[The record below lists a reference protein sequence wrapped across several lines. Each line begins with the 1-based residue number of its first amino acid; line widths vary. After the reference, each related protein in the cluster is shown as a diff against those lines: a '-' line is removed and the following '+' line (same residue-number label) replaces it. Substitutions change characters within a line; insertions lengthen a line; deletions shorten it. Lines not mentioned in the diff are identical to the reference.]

1 MKNFLPKLF
10 PQLTPDTFYYVLL
23 GMFWTLA
30 ILFVICLIGVVFWLI
45 IRKNRSISGIS
56 LQASHGSLF
65 ISSNAISDLLYS
77 LDDSFP
83 QLEIT
88 RVRLIRDGN
97 ALAVQVKVY
106 FSALSEIP
114 MIRLTEE
121 FQAKALELL
130 KNSFGIENISRIDL
144 IVPKSKF

>member
-10 PQLTPDTFYYVLL
+10 PQLTPDTFYYVML

>member
-10 PQLTPDTFYYVLL
+10 PQLTPDTFYFVLL

-30 ILFVICLIGVVFWLI
+30 ILFVICLIGVIFWLI